1 MNISSTTSW
10 RKGFSR
16 FSIVGESEILSKY
29 GKTITMIVLARI
41 NGYYSPYF
49 PQSIME
55 EEAKCLY
62 GTNFSFAERDFF
74 LNKLLKENPN
84 MSKAAINQSIAFLER
99 QKEANCPCTI
109 HTQKRGFDWIVFNQ
123 LPDRIPS
130 NDDGYQVTDSGES
143 TGFSDTES
151 KDENE
156 EAKVS
161 DPISNH
167 EGMEKVNN
175 QKNEDASGASSEN
188 FTSADLTA
196 GYNAIFNPS
205 VSNSSCE
212 LSLNSRDEAEHTRCK
227 KVTKKNKTK
236 KRTRKLTTSDL
247 KEIPEDMLEESRQ
260 RIDSSIPCKF
270 DQIVYMDN
278 VKGITYS
285 FRYFKAYKFD
295 WRVVMNY
302 QNEEPMLCT
311 CPRGRLHNEQC
322 PWYHPEV
329 INVPDIENTLST
341 SEQAAQGKIYDMYHQ
356 NSQNMQQESCG
367 CGTAAEIAYMGHK
380 STCEEFQWI
389 YERSSYEMLLA
400 VLKKRKKVTL
410 FENFQQQH
418 KRPRLQSP
426 SGNGTNEDI
435 TNTTKTDVN
444 MDNPSTSTTPT
455 TATNPLAVLAE
466 VAQSQS
472 HSSQSSLPDL
482 IGEQNGGNGGA
493 DCPCEEDEEMPPLED
508 ADITEL

>member
-1 MNISSTTSW
+1 
-10 RKGFSR
+10 
-16 FSIVGESEILSKY
+16 
-29 GKTITMIVLARI
+29 MIVLARI
-41 NGYYSPYF
+41 KGYYSPYF

-55 EEAKCLY
+55 EEAKCFY

-84 MSKAAINQSIAFLER
+84 MSKEAINQSIAFLER

-109 HTQKRGFDWIVFNQ
+109 HTQKRGFDWIVFNR
-123 LPDRIPS
+123 LPDRITS
-130 NDDGYQVTDSGES
+130 NEDGYQVTDSGES
-143 TGFSDTES
+143 TDTEC

-161 DPISNH
+161 DPSSNH

-175 QKNEDASGASSEN
+175 QKNEDASGESSEN
-188 FTSADLTA
+188 LTSADLTA

-227 KVTKKNKTK
+227 KNKQNKTK
-236 KRTRKLTTSDL
+236 KRTRKLTISDL
-247 KEIPEDMLEESRQ
+247 KEIPKDMLEESRQ
-260 RIDSSIPCKF
+260 KIDSSIPCKF
-270 DQIVYMDN
+270 YQIVYMDN

-285 FRYFKAYKFD
+285 FRYFNAYKFD
-295 WRVVMNY
+295 WRVVMDY

-356 NSQNMQQESCG
+356 NSQNMQQKACG

-400 VLKKRKKVTL
+400 VLKKRKKATL
-410 FENFQQQH
+410 YENFQQQH

-435 TNTTKTDVN
+435 TNPNKTDVN
-444 MDNPSTSTTPT
+444 MDNPSTSTTPA
-455 TATNPLAVLAE
+455 TAINPLTVLAE

-472 HSSQSSLPDL
+472 HSSLRK
-482 IGEQNGGNGGA
+482 
-493 DCPCEEDEEMPPLED
+493 
-508 ADITEL
+508 T

>member
-1 MNISSTTSW
+1 M
-10 RKGFSR
+10 
-16 FSIVGESEILSKY
+16 
-29 GKTITMIVLARI
+29 
-41 NGYYSPYF
+41 
-49 PQSIME
+49 
-55 EEAKCLY
+55 
-62 GTNFSFAERDFF
+62 
-74 LNKLLKENPN
+74 
-84 MSKAAINQSIAFLER
+84 
-99 QKEANCPCTI
+99 
-109 HTQKRGFDWIVFNQ
+109 
-123 LPDRIPS
+123 
-130 NDDGYQVTDSGES
+130 TDSGES

-161 DPISNH
+161 DSISNH
-167 EGMEKVNN
+167 EIMEKVNN
-175 QKNEDASGASSEN
+175 QKNQDASGASSET

-212 LSLNSRDEAEHTRCK
+212 LSLNSRDEEHNRCK
-227 KVTKKNKTK
+227 KNVTKQNKTK
-236 KRTRKLTTSDL
+236 KRIRRPTITDL
-247 KEIPEDMLEESRQ
+247 EEIPEDMLEESKQ

-278 VKGITYS
+278 VKGKTYS

-311 CPRGRLHNEQC
+311 CPRGRLHNQQC

-356 NSQNMQQESCG
+356 NSQNVQQESCG

-380 STCEEFQWI
+380 STCVEFQWI

-426 SGNGTNEDI
+426 SGHGTNEDI
-435 TNTTKTDVN
+435 TNTTKADVN

-455 TATNPLAVLAE
+455 TATNSLAVLAE

-472 HSSQSSLPDL
+472 HSSQRSLPDL
-482 IGEQNGGNGGA
+482 IGKQNGGA
-493 DCPCEEDEEMPPLED
+493 DCPCEEDEEIPPLED
-508 ADITEL
+508 ADITDL

>member
-1 MNISSTTSW
+1 M
-10 RKGFSR
+10 
-16 FSIVGESEILSKY
+16 
-29 GKTITMIVLARI
+29 
-41 NGYYSPYF
+41 
-49 PQSIME
+49 
-55 EEAKCLY
+55 
-62 GTNFSFAERDFF
+62 
-74 LNKLLKENPN
+74 
-84 MSKAAINQSIAFLER
+84 
-99 QKEANCPCTI
+99 
-109 HTQKRGFDWIVFNQ
+109 
-123 LPDRIPS
+123 
-130 NDDGYQVTDSGES
+130 TDSGES
-143 TGFSDTES
+143 TGFSDTEN

-167 EGMEKVNN
+167 EDMDKVNN
-175 QKNEDASGASSEN
+175 QKNQDASGASSEN

-227 KVTKKNKTK
+227 KVTRKNKTK
-236 KRTRKLTTSDL
+236 KRTRRLTKTETDKTDL
-247 KEIPEDMLEESRQ
+247 ETIPEDMLEESRQ

-278 VKGITYS
+278 VKGKTYS

-311 CPRGRLHNEQC
+311 CPRGRLHNQQC

-329 INVPDIENTLST
+329 INVPDIENNLST

-356 NSQNMQQESCG
+356 NSQHAQQESCG

-380 STCEEFQWI
+380 STCVEFQWI

-418 KRPRLQSP
+418 KKPRLQSP
-426 SGNGTNEDI
+426 SGHGTNEDI
-435 TNTTKTDVN
+435 TNTTKMDVN
-444 MDNPSTSTTPT
+444 MDNPNTSTTPT
-455 TATNPLAVLAE
+455 TATNSLAVLAE
-466 VAQSQS
+466 VTQSQS
-472 HSSQSSLPDL
+472 HSSQSSLPNL

>member
-1 MNISSTTSW
+1 M
-10 RKGFSR
+10 
-16 FSIVGESEILSKY
+16 
-29 GKTITMIVLARI
+29 
-41 NGYYSPYF
+41 
-49 PQSIME
+49 
-55 EEAKCLY
+55 
-62 GTNFSFAERDFF
+62 
-74 LNKLLKENPN
+74 
-84 MSKAAINQSIAFLER
+84 
-99 QKEANCPCTI
+99 
-109 HTQKRGFDWIVFNQ
+109 
-123 LPDRIPS
+123 
-130 NDDGYQVTDSGES
+130 TDSGES

-151 KDENE
+151 KNENE

-167 EGMEKVNN
+167 EGIEKVNN
-175 QKNEDASGASSEN
+175 QKNQDASGASSEN
-188 FTSADLTA
+188 LTSADLTA

-205 VSNSSCE
+205 VSNSACE
-212 LSLNSRDEAEHTRCK
+212 LSLNSRDKAEHTRCK
-227 KVTKKNKTK
+227 KITKKNKTK
-236 KRTRKLTTSDL
+236 KRTRKLTNADL

-278 VKGITYS
+278 VKGKTYS

-380 STCEEFQWI
+380 STCVEFQWI
-389 YERSSYEMLLA
+389 YERSSYEILLT

-410 FENFQQQH
+410 FENFQQQY
-418 KRPRLQSP
+418 KIPRLQSP

-444 MDNPSTSTTPT
+444 MDNPSTSTTPA
-455 TATNPLAVLAE
+455 TATNPLTVLAE

-493 DCPCEEDEEMPPLED
+493 DCPCKEDEEMPPLED